1 MQVSKAW
8 QRLAN
13 HNSLWEAKCR
23 EVKLEVPVSDNPI
36 WKRVFRDNL
45 YLRLNWNSGACR
57 VTDFKGHTL
66 RSEHGSNPLTPTDG
80 AHGSET
86 PRRPLRVLLTDT
98 MNLTPR

>member
-1 MQVSKAW
+1 MSKAW

-66 RSEHGSNPLTPTDG
+66 KSVKINSLQVMSERKKKEKERTRKT
-80 AHGSET
+80 E
-86 PRRPLRVLLTDT
+86 RMV
-98 MNLTPR
+98 

>member
-66 RSEHGSNPLTPTDG
+66 RSEHWSNPQTSSTGLQ
-80 AHGSET
+80 HLSFNYC
-86 PRRPLRVLLTDT
+86 RI
-98 MNLTPR
+98 